1 LPTSSRATALFEK
14 PSKGRLRGFG
24 GDRRLALEDR
34 LLTLAG
40 YRKQVPEGEE
50 LSEQDYLK
58 IVPLLSPG
66 YQHLI
71 EVLVTE
77 LAKIE
82 GIEGPT
88 AESEPSE
95 AVN

>member
-1 LPTSSRATALFEK
+1 
-14 PSKGRLRGFG
+14 
-24 GDRRLALEDR
+24 
-34 LLTLAG
+34 
-40 YRKQVPEGEE
+40 VPEGEE